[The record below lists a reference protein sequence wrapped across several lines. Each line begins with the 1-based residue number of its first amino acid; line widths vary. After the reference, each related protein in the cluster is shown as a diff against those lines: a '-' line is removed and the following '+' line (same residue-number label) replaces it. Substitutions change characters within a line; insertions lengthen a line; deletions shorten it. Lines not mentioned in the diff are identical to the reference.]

1 MIVNQRVLILGGCVC
16 LNPLISRNPILPELF
31 EGLHNLVVCRHMHGC
46 IGFRVCI
53 PQAHMED
60 HEALNFHEGSIVD
73 VGPGFRASLGEDTG
87 FRV

>member
-1 MIVNQRVLILGGCVC
+1 
-16 LNPLISRNPILPELF
+16 
-31 EGLHNLVVCRHMHGC
+31 MHGC

-73 VGPGFRASLGEDTG
+73 VGPGFRAILGEDTG